1 MTLRLAARR
10 LKDLPLP
17 RVPLTPSALRSAGL
31 PALAMVGLL
40 LTMLAVAL
48 WAAWRW
54 LEPIPASR
62 RLVLATGPGQSAYE
76 AFGRRYQP
84 LLAAQGVQIELRPT
98 GGARD
103 NLALLADPDS
113 GVHAAFVQSG
123 MAAPEGAPPLASL
136 GTVALEPLWVFYR
149 RASVP
154 ALRLPRRAA
163 PTRLTQLAPWRID
176 IGAEGGGSA
185 TLMRQLASD
194 QGLPPSSLVPRES
207 AAVQRVLALVQ
218 GEVDAL
224 ALVSAADAPFVRY
237 LLATPEVAL
246 LDFAQAQAAAR
257 RLGHLQPLVMPRGVI
272 DPAADRPPRD
282 LQMVAAT
289 ASLVVRSDLHPALM
303 QLLMQTAQTVHG
315 GSGWFQR
322 EREFPRPEGGAWDL
336 AETAERHYREGPPW
350 LQRHLSFWLATF
362 VDRMWIVLLPLLAA
376 LVPLSRLVPPLVTMR
391 LRSRIYRWYA
401 DLRQIEAAVEQPRTD
416 LRDLA
421 QRLDRLDHQTGRIA
435 VPLPFTGELYDLR
448 AHINLVR
455 KRLQVQMASP
465 PGQEPG
471 LP

>member
-1 MTLRLAARR
+1 MPTHLSARG
-10 LKDLPLP
+10 LKALP
-17 RVPLTPSALRSAGL
+17 RVALTPSSLRSAGL
-31 PALAMVGLL
+31 PALALMAML
-40 LTMLAVAL
+40 LAVLAL
-48 WAAWRW
+48 LSWGAWRW
-54 LEPIPASR
+54 LEPMPSSR
-62 RLVLATGPGQSAYE
+62 RLVLATGPSQSAYE

-84 LLAAQGVQIELRPT
+84 LLAAQGVQVELKPT

-103 NLALLADPDS
+103 NLALLSDPDS

-123 MAAPEGAPPLASL
+123 VTPPDGGLPLVSL

-154 ALRLPRRAA
+154 ALRLPRQAA
-163 PTRLTQLAPWRID
+163 PTRLAQLAPWRID

-185 TLMRQLASD
+185 ALMRQLAAD
-194 QGLPPSSLVPRES
+194 QGLPASSLVPRES
-207 AAVQRVLALVQ
+207 DAVRRVLALVQ

-237 LLATPEVAL
+237 LLATPGVAL
-246 LDFAQAQAAAR
+246 FDFAQAQAAAR

-272 DPAADRPPRD
+272 DPASDRPARD
-282 LQMVAAT
+282 VRMVAAT

-303 QLLMQTAQTVHG
+303 QLLLQTAQAAHG
-315 GSGWFQR
+315 DPGWFQR
-322 EREFPRPEGGAWDL
+322 EREFPRPESGAWAL

-350 LQRHLSFWLATF
+350 LQRHLPFWLATF
-362 VDRMWIVLLPLLAA
+362 IDRMWIVLLPLLAA

-401 DLRQIEAAVEQPRTD
+401 DLRQIEEAVEEPRTD

-421 QRLDRLDHQTGRIA
+421 QRLDRLDHQTERIA

-455 KRLQVQMASP
+455 KRLQLRMAST
-465 PGQEPG
+465 PGQQPG

>member
-1 MTLRLAARR
+1 MPIRLSARG
-10 LKDLPLP
+10 LKALP
-17 RVPLTPSALRSAGL
+17 RVALTPSALRSAGL
-31 PALAMVGLL
+31 PALALL
-40 LTMLAVAL
+40 AMLLAVLAL
-48 WAAWRW
+48 VLWGAWRW
-54 LEPIPASR
+54 LEPMPSSR
-62 RLVLATGPGQSAYE
+62 RLVLATGPSQSAYE
-76 AFGRRYQP
+76 TFGRRYQP
-84 LLAAQGVQIELRPT
+84 LLAAQGVQVELRPT

-103 NLALLADPDS
+103 NLALLSDPAS

-123 MAAPEGAPPLASL
+123 ILAQSGDLPLVSL

-154 ALRLPRRAA
+154 SLRLPRQAA
-163 PTRLTQLAPWRID
+163 PTRLAQLAPWRID

-185 TLMRQLASD
+185 TLMRQLAAD
-194 QGLPPSSLVPRES
+194 QGLPASSLVPRES
-207 AAVQRVLALVQ
+207 DAVQRVLALVQ

-237 LLATPEVAL
+237 LLATPGVAL
-246 LDFAQAQAAAR
+246 FDFAQAQAAAR

-272 DPAADRPPRD
+272 DPASDRPARD
-282 LQMVAAT
+282 VRMVGAT

-303 QLLMQTAQTVHG
+303 QLLLQTAQAVHG
-315 GSGWFQR
+315 GSGWFHR
-322 EREFPRPEGGAWDL
+322 EREFPRPEAGAWDL

-350 LQRHLSFWLATF
+350 LQRHLPFWLATF
-362 VDRMWIVLLPLLAA
+362 IDRMWIVLLPLLAA

-455 KRLQVQMASP
+455 KRLQVRMASAL
-465 PGQEPG
+465 GQEPG